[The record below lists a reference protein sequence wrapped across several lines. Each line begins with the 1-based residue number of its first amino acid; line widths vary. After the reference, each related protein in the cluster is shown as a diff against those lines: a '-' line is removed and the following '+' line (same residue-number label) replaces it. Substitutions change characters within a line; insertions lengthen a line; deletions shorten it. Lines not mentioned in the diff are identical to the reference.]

1 MSQPTHMFETQN
13 VHDDDG
19 QIIDSF
25 FIETDA
31 PPVLKDATQ
40 PITPTPTENP
50 KKIRRLLTGSVLMSS
65 GVFGSPH
72 QVLPADPNRKSVTL
86 AVLSTAAAPN
96 AYNEY
101 VIVSDENGKVS
112 AGSGFN
118 LRGPDNPLIIPD
130 YTGAIWA
137 IPASSITASIELT
150 WLAVTE

>member
-1 MSQPTHMFETQN
+1 MPRSP
-13 VHDDDG
+13 
-19 QIIDSF
+19 
-25 FIETDA
+25 
-31 PPVLKDATQ
+31 LLLLRRR
-40 PITPTPTENP
+40 
-50 KKIRRLLTGSVLMSS
+50 IRKRSGVCLP